1 MPEKKKRMTYRGM
14 FKVEVI
20 ETMRK
25 ENLNCK
31 ETARRFGIRNT
42 TQVERRE
49 RIYLEE
55 GKEVLLVER
64 RGRACAAS
72 GTQKGR
78 KPKLD
83 KQVEEALIAEN
94 QRLRMEIDYLK
105 KIECLGAGRG
115 TPKQKAQVVQELRQ
129 KYPLKALLQLAGLPR
144 STFYY
149 YLHQSQNPAKYQ
161 MVKEQIVII
170 FNENKK
176 RYGYRR
182 ITKKLHNNDICV
194 NHKTVRKLMK
204 QLGLVCQVRENRKY
218 NSYRGEVGEV
228 APNLLER
235 HFKTNEPNRKWVTDV
250 TEFKVHDQKLY
261 LSPILDLFNGEVVS
275 YNLSRHPNFKQITD
289 MLGGAFQKLP
299 DKVDNLILHSD
310 QGWQY
315 QMKSYQNL
323 LKAKGITQSMS
334 RKATCLD
341 NAVAENFFGLLKTE
355 LFYLEKFDSLDQPEK
370 AIVECIDY
378 YNNRRIK
385 LKLNGLSPVQY
396 RIQTVGAA

>member
-1 MPEKKKRMTYRGM
+1 MPKGQRKYNGTQ
-14 FKVEVI
+14 KVEI
-20 ETMRK
+20 IKRIHR
-25 ENLNCK
+25 ENLSFK
-31 ETARRFGIRNT
+31 GASREYGISDRT
-42 TQVERRE
+42 LRDWE
-49 RIYLEE
+49 RIYWEE
-55 GKEVLLVER
+55 GEEALLLER

-83 KQVEEALIAEN
+83 KQVEEDLIAEN

-182 ITKKLHNNDICV
+182 ITKELHNNDICV

-204 QLGLVCQVRENRKY
+204 QLGLVCQVRAKRKY
-218 NSYRGEVGEV
+218 SSYKGEVGEV

-235 HFKTNEPNRKWVTDV
+235 HFKTNQPNRKWVTDV
-250 TEFKVHDQKLY
+250 TEFKLNDQKLY

-275 YNLSRHPNFKQITD
+275 YNLSRRPNFKQITD
-289 MLGGAFQKLP
+289 MLEGAFQKLP

-323 LKAKGITQSMS
+323 LKTKGITQSMS

-355 LFYLEKFDSLDQPEK
+355 LFYLEKFDSIDQLEK
-370 AIVECIDY
+370 AIVDYIDY